1 MAKLTTSDLTSLA
14 NENSAIATI
23 NDNFAAVEV
32 AMEKTL
38 SRDGTAP
45 NTMAADLDMNS
56 NKIINLPEA
65 TTNTEPV
72 RKLEFDALETVLSG
86 LVDDA
91 STSADEAEASA
102 NAASV
107 SAGAAANSAA
117 EAAAAADD
125 FTDTYLGAFAVAP
138 ELDNDGDALQIGA
151 MYFDTVTNQLN
162 TYTGSVWAPA
172 LTAASTNTLTNKSIS
187 LTTNTVT
194 GSKTEFNTAVSSTD
208 FVFMDDL
215 GTGVATFLATPSS
228 ANLASAVTDETGSGA
243 LVFATSP
250 TLVTPALGTP
260 ASGTLTNCTGLPTT
274 GLVDDSV
281 TNAKAANMAQN
292 TIKGRITASTGD
304 PEDLTAAQATS
315 ILNAFVG
322 DSGSGGTKGL
332 VPAPVTGDSTKFL
345 RGDGTFVAIP
355 GGGDALVANPL
366 SQFAATTSAQLAGVI
381 SDETGSGALVFATSP
396 ALTTPNIGTPS
407 AGTLTNCTDLP
418 LTTGLSGLTTR
429 GDIITRGSSAPQRL
443 ALGATGTVLRSDGT
457 DAVWGGPIV
466 AYSSTGTST
475 NGAAQYDF
483 TIPSGVRR
491 ISVVYRG
498 VSWGTG
504 NSLNMVRIGTSG
516 TPATTGYISR
526 GTFVASTCGAASN
539 TTGFVF
545 ENGNIGA
552 SDLSMGIMHLMKVDD
567 HEWVAIGISSTNSG
581 TAYANFGV
589 GYLSLAGEVDI
600 LRYTNTQ
607 GYTFDAGEV
616 NVFWEF

>member
-56 NKIINLPEA
+56 NKIMNLPEA

-72 RKLEFDALETVLSG
+72 RKLEFDALETVLSA
-86 LVDDA
+86 LVVDA
-91 STSADEAEASA
+91 ETAA
-102 NAASV
+102 NAAED
-107 SAGAAANSAA
+107 SADNAAASESAA
-117 EAAAAADD
+117 AISAAAAAASADGFDD
-125 FTDTYLGAFAVAP
+125 VYLGAKTSDP
-138 ELDNDGDALQIGA
+138 TLDNDGNALQAGA
-151 MYFDTVTNQLN
+151 IYFNTVTQTLLAW
-162 TYTGSVWAPA
+162 TGSAWSGVV
-172 LTAASTNTLTNKSIS
+172 TTTNTNTLTNKTIN
-187 LTTNTVT
+187 LTSNTLSGT
-194 GSKTEFNTAVSSTD
+194 KAEFNTALSDTN
-208 FVFMDDL
+208 FICANDL
-215 GTGVATFLATPSS
+215 GSNVATFLATPSS

-250 TLVTPALGTP
+250 TLVTPILGTP
-260 ASGTLTNCTGLPTT
+260 TSGTLTNCTGLPTT
-274 GLVDDSV
+274 GLVNDSV
-281 TNAKAANMAQN
+281 TNAKLDNMAQN

-315 ILNAFVG
+315 ILDVFVG

-504 NSLNMVRIGTSG
+504 NSLSMVRIGTSG
-516 TPATTGYISR
+516 TPETTGYISR

-539 TTGFVF
+539 TTGFIL
-545 ENGNIGA
+545 ENGSIGA

-567 HEWVAIGISSTNSG
+567 HEWVAIGISSTNNG

>member
-56 NKIINLPEA
+56 NKIMNLPEA

-72 RKLEFDALETVLSG
+72 RKLEFDALETVLSA
-86 LVDDA
+86 LVVDA
-91 STSADEAEASA
+91 ETAA
-102 NAASV
+102 NAAED
-107 SAGAAANSAA
+107 SADNAAASESAA
-117 EAAAAADD
+117 AISAAAAAASADGFDD
-125 FTDTYLGAFAVAP
+125 IYLGAKTSDP
-138 ELDNDGDALQIGA
+138 TLDNDGNALQAGA
-151 MYFDTVTNQLN
+151 IYFNTVTQTLLAW
-162 TYTGSVWAPA
+162 TGSAWSGVV
-172 LTAASTNTLTNKSIS
+172 TTTNTNTLTNKTIN
-187 LTTNTVT
+187 LTSNTLSGT
-194 GSKTEFNTAVSSTD
+194 KAEFNTALSDTN
-208 FVFMDDL
+208 FICANDL
-215 GTGVATFLATPSS
+215 GSNVATFLATPSS

-250 TLVTPALGTP
+250 TLVTPILGTP
-260 ASGTLTNCTGLPTT
+260 TSGTLTNCTGLPTT
-274 GLVDDSV
+274 GLVNDSV
-281 TNAKAANMAQN
+281 TNAKLDNMAQN

-315 ILNAFVG
+315 ILDAFVG

-407 AGTLTNCTDLP
+407 AGILTNCTDLP

-429 GDIITRGSSAPQRL
+429 GDIITRGASNPQRL

-457 DAVWGGPIV
+457 DAVWGGSIV

-475 NGAAQYDF
+475 NGAVQYDF

-526 GTFVASTCGAASN
+526 GTFVSSTSGAAAN
-539 TTGFVF
+539 TTGFVL
-545 ENGNIGA
+545 ESGNIGA

-567 HEWVAIGISSTNSG
+567 HEWVAIGISSTNNG

-589 GYLSLAGEVDI
+589 GYLSLAGAVDI
-600 LRYTNTQ
+600 LRYTNTN